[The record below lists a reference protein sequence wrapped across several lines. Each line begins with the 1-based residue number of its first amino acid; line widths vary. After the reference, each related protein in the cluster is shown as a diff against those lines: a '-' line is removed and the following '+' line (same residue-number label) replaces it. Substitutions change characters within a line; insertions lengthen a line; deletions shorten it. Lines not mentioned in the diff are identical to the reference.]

1 MAYRL
6 RSVGLDYTETAP
18 VQLAFTAEASAP
30 PEAVFGALADVEGWP
45 RWFRQVTDA
54 RATADGTGR
63 EIRLLGG
70 TRFRETVVAADPCE
84 RYAYRIDE
92 TNVPGL
98 RALLEEWR
106 LVPWRSGTVVRYTF
120 ALDGTAPVRASARIF
135 RPGLRRA
142 FHDAVRCL
150 DRRLTTG

>member
-6 RSVGLDYTETAP
+6 RSVGLDYAETAP
-18 VQLAFTAEASAP
+18 VRLAFTAEASAP

-45 RWFRQVTDA
+45 RWFRQVSDA
-54 RATADGTGR
+54 RPTADGTGR

-70 TRFRETVVAADPCE
+70 TRFRETVVAADPGE

-106 LVPWRSGTVVRYTF
+106 LVPWHSGTVVRYTF
-120 ALDGTAPVRASARIF
+120 ALDGTAVTRTSARLF

-142 FHDAVRCL
+142 FHDAVRRL
-150 DRRLTTG
+150 DRRLTEV

>member
-6 RSVGLDYTETAP
+6 RSVGLDYTQTAP
-18 VQLAFTAEASAP
+18 VRLAFTAEASAP

-45 RWFRQVTDA
+45 RWFRQVTEA
-54 RATADGTGR
+54 RPTADGTGR
-63 EIRLLGG
+63 EIRLAGG

-106 LVPWRSGTVVRYTF
+106 LVPWHSGTVVRYTF
-120 ALDGTAPVRASARIF
+120 ALDGTTVVRASARAF
-135 RPGLRRA
+135 RPGLRKA

>member
-6 RSVGLDYTETAP
+6 RSVGPDYTETAP

-30 PEAVFGALADVEGWP
+30 PEAVFEALADVEGWP
-45 RWFRQVTDA
+45 RWFRQVADA
-54 RATADGTGR
+54 RPTADGTGR
-63 EIRLLGG
+63 EIRLRGG
-70 TRFRETVVAADPCE
+70 TRFRETVVAADPGE

-106 LVPWRSGTVVRYTF
+106 LVPWHSGTVVRYTF
-120 ALDGTAPVRASARIF
+120 ALDGTAVTRASARLA

-142 FHDAVRCL
+142 FHDAVRRL

>member
-6 RSVGLDYTETAP
+6 RSVGPDYTETAP

-30 PEAVFGALADVEGWP
+30 PEALFGALADVEGWP
-45 RWFRQVTDA
+45 RWFRQVADA
-54 RATADGTGR
+54 RPTADGTGR
-63 EIRLLGG
+63 EIRLRGG
-70 TRFRETVVAADPCE
+70 TRFRETVVAADPGE

-106 LVPWRSGTVVRYTF
+106 LVPWHSGTVVRYTF
-120 ALDGTAPVRASARIF
+120 ALDGTAVTRASARLA

-142 FHDAVRCL
+142 FHDAVRLL

>member
-6 RSVGLDYTETAP
+6 RSVGPDYTETAP

-30 PEAVFGALADVEGWP
+30 PEALFGALADVEGWP
-45 RWFRQVTDA
+45 RWFRQVADA
-54 RATADGTGR
+54 RPTADGTGR
-63 EIRLLGG
+63 EIRLRGG
-70 TRFRETVVAADPCE
+70 TRFRETVVAADPGE

-106 LVPWRSGTVVRYTF
+106 LVPWHSGTVVRYTF
-120 ALDGTAPVRASARIF
+120 ALDGTAVTRASARLA

-142 FHDAVRCL
+142 FHDAVRRL